1 MRVGLRKC
9 DTVVHFEARG
19 REQGKGTIITTTGVP
34 VDRGGWKRGVPA
46 LQLCHSGAGVKDT
59 QNVNVVGTKIH
70 CKNCV
75 FVQCVC
81 LNCDTVAHVLG
92 NV

>member
-1 MRVGLRKC
+1 M
-9 DTVVHFEARG
+9 
-19 REQGKGTIITTTGVP
+19 
-34 VDRGGWKRGVPA
+34 
-46 LQLCHSGAGVKDT
+46 QLCHSGAGVKDT

-92 NV
+92 NVLFYCVFLKVGLQKCDTVVHIVWKMLFYEGVEGRSSEV